1 MQMMTKDSNE
11 FSSVTVMSLV
21 QRTSMGMSEMK
32 TKDSNEITLVTVRIL
47 VWVTRPVVRG
57 HI

>member
-1 MQMMTKDSNE
+1 
-11 FSSVTVMSLV
+11 
-21 QRTSMGMSEMK
+21 MGMSEMK

-47 VWVTRPVVRG
+47 VWVTRPAVRG